1 MFTLRSK
8 EIKVAKVLINVCPL
22 KQKLDNQQN
31 VVKNVHKLNTVDGY
45 WRKTEENIASPSHKS
60 RGVIVSSMLSLIS
73 NYVDLI

>member
-1 MFTLRSK
+1 MFTLQSK

-45 WRKTEENIASPSHKS
+45 WRKIEENIASRSHKS
-60 RGVIVSSMLSLIS
+60 IGIVGSSMLSLIS
-73 NYVDLI
+73 N